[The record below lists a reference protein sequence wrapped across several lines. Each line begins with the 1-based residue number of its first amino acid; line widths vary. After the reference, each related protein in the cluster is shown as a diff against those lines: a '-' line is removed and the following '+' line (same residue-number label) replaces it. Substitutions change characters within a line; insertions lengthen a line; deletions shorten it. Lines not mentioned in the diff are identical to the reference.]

1 MDAQAIQLLFTQE
14 IPEGHPRLRH
24 LYEKAKG
31 DFWNETT
38 DINWDQPCTLSAEEK
53 ERPSRAYSVL
63 PTTVSRLRSLSR
75 ASW

>member
-1 MDAQAIQLLFTQE
+1 MDAQPQLLFTQE
-14 IPEGHPRLRH
+14 IPRGHPRLRH

-31 DFWNETT
+31 DFWNEIT

-53 ERPSRAYSVL
+53 KALARLLSITYYGERAAL
-63 PTTVSRLRSLSR
+63 TIA

>member
-38 DINWDQPCTLSAEEK
+38 DINWDQPCTLSIEEK
-53 ERPSRAYSVL
+53 KALARLLSITSVSYTHLTL
-63 PTTVSRLRSLSR
+63 PTK
-75 ASW
+75 A